1 MRAKY
6 PNLELIEYKCKI
18 YAYRCYGY
26 LLERIIYPTFEIVSF
41 KQTWPNTGTGFD
53 FKNWASGQAF
63 TEEYTTVCKMEWH
76 ENNDKNKFVK
86 SEHEIFGVMEWNEN
100 NDKNKVVK
108 SDHEIFGVFFGN
120 RLAYMCADPG
130 KEFYDDLDKREMP
143 SQKEAAAKYDGY
155 INSTYEEFV

>member
-1 MRAKY
+1 MRAIY

-26 LLERIIYPTFEIVSF
+26 LLERIIYPAFEIVSF

-53 FKNWASGQAF
+53 LKNWASGQAF
-63 TEEYTTVCKMEWH
+63 TEEYTTVCRMEWY
-76 ENNDKNKFVK
+76 ENNDKDKFVK
-86 SEHEIFGVMEWNEN
+86 SE
-100 NDKNKVVK
+100 
-108 SDHEIFGVFFGN
+108 HEIFGVFFGN

-155 INSTYEEFV
+155 INSTYEEFI